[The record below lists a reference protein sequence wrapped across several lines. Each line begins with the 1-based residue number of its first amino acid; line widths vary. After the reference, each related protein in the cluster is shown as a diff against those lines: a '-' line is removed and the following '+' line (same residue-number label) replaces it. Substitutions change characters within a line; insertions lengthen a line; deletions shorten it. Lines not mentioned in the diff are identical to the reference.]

1 VWRVAEVRETIAVTG
16 IHCMRC
22 VSKIGDALRG
32 VDGLL
37 AGSATLAGDVHVVLE
52 EGRASRADVAAALA
66 AAGFPP
72 ADG

>member
-1 VWRVAEVRETIAVTG
+1 MQCIA
-16 IHCMRC
+16 
-22 VSKIGDALRG
+22 KIGDALRG

-37 AGSATLAGDVHVVLE
+37 GGSATLTGDVHVVLDDE
-52 EGRASRADVAAALA
+52 RASREQVVAALA